1 MTVTDLKNKLIA
13 KITQTQNNQLLEEMY
28 RLIVNE
34 ETGNSLYELSD
45 EQNKAVEEAQMQF
58 KNGQFLKSDQ
68 ADKEIDE
75 WLDKIIRI

>member
-58 KNGQFLKSDQ
+58 KNGQFLNSEL

>member
-75 WLDKIIRI
+75 WLDKITRI